1 MMLPSRVGRYEVGEP
16 LGRGAVGV
24 VHRGHDAAMYR
35 PVALKLILKPYIE
48 PAELEP
54 SLARFR
60 QEAQI
65 VSRLSHSRISAL
77 YEFIETEELACMA
90 MEFVN
95 GKTLAAYL
103 SNGVRQDFDQVWEIA
118 SQVLDGL
125 DYCHAQGVHHR
136 DLKPANILVGNDGRI
151 KITDFGV
158 AHIDTSTITQLGD
171 VLGTPHYMA
180 PEQCTGQPCSELTDL
195 YQAGVVVYEMLT
207 GERPFAGHG
216 AEILRRILHE
226 RAPNPSLIN
235 PRVPPQLDWVIQKA
249 LAKDPADRFHSVG
262 DFSEALRKNLERRAA

>member
-1 MMLPSRVGRYEVGEP
+1 MMLPVWVGRYEVGEP
-16 LGRGAVGV
+16 LGRGAVAV
-24 VHRGHDAAMYR
+24 VHRGQDTAMYR

-65 VSRLSHSRISAL
+65 VSRLSHSRIAAL

-103 SNGVRQDFDQVWEIA
+103 SSGVRQDFGRVWEIA
-118 SQVLDGL
+118 SQVLEGL

-136 DLKPANILVGNDGRI
+136 DLKPANILVGNDGQI

-171 VLGTPHYMA
+171 VLGTPYYMA

>member
-1 MMLPSRVGRYEVGEP
+1 MMLPVWVGRYEVGEP
-16 LGRGAVGV
+16 LGRGAVAV
-24 VHRGHDAAMYR
+24 VHRGQDTAMYR
-35 PVALKLILKPYIE
+35 PVALKLILKPYVE
-48 PAELEP
+48 PAELES

-65 VSRLSHSRISAL
+65 VSRLSHSRIAAL

-103 SNGVRQDFDQVWEIA
+103 SSGVRQDFGRVWEIA
-118 SQVLDGL
+118 SQVLEGL

-136 DLKPANILVGNDGRI
+136 DLKPANILVGNDGQI

-171 VLGTPHYMA
+171 VLGTPYYMA